1 MAWMLDTNICIY
13 IIKQKPEKVLNHFK
27 NIAPGEIYLSS
38 ITLAELEYG
47 VRKSKY
53 PKRNLEALNNF
64 LIPLIIVPFDIEQ
77 ARDYGFVRAA
87 LELKGSPIGPLDNL
101 ITAHAKSLGCILVTN
116 NEKEFGRV
124 EDGLQIENWA
134 KD

>member
-27 NIAPGEIYLSS
+27 SIAPGEIYLSS

-64 LIPLIIVPFDIEQ
+64 LIPLIIVPFGIEQ
-77 ARDYGFVRAA
+77 ARDYGLVRAA

-101 ITAHAKSLGCILVTN
+101 IAAHAKSLGCILVTN

-124 EDGLQIENWA
+124 DGLQIENWA